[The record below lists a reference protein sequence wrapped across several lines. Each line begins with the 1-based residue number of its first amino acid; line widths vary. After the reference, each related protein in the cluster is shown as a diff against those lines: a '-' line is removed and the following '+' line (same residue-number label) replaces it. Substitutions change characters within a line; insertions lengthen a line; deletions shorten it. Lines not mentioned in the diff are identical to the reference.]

1 MFPAAMVAVV
11 SFTTIAAVMFW
22 IIVTAL
28 SYIVTAVIVSCIT
41 ASMLDIA
48 SSMTTVLADFI
59 IHSVLTV

>member
-1 MFPAAMVAVV
+1 MLPTAMVAVV

-22 IIVTAL
+22 IIVTSL

-48 SSMTTVLADFI
+48 SSMTTVLAAFI